1 MLLLNR
7 AQRAM
12 LVDKVP
18 DIANVAAGALL
29 FGEFLG
35 GQRFSFL
42 LAVSGAMI
50 WAALMGWS
58 LFLARQRRP

>member
-29 FGEFLG
+29 FGQFLG
-35 GQRFSFL
+35 ERPFSPPIALFGV
-42 LAVSGAMI
+42 AI
-50 WAALMGWS
+50 WLVLIGWS
-58 LFLARQRRP
+58 VALAAGDE

>member
-12 LVDKVP
+12 LVDLVP

-29 FGEFLG
+29 FGQVLG
-35 GQRFSFL
+35 ERPFSPAIALFGV
-42 LAVSGAMI
+42 AI
-50 WAALMGWS
+50 WLVLIGWS
-58 LFLARQRRP
+58 VALAAGDE